1 MSATLFETLLNR
13 ADLVV
18 FRSSASLPGE
28 LSRRI
33 SVDLDASLTRSRFA
47 AIMNIFALWLVLFL
61 AYAIFYMEV
70 FGLTKW
76 GSAASTNSNYSSF
89 FKALVLLALQS
100 TG

>member
-1 MSATLFETLLNR
+1 
-13 ADLVV
+13 
-18 FRSSASLPGE
+18 
-28 LSRRI
+28 
-33 SVDLDASLTRSRFA
+33 
-47 AIMNIFALWLVLFL
+47 MNIFALWLVLFL

-76 GSAASTNSNYSSF
+76 GSAGSTNSNYSSF

>member
-1 MSATLFETLLNR
+1 VSIIVLPKLLTP
-13 ADLVV
+13 ADLV
-18 FRSSASLPGE
+18 FPLSSASLPGE
-28 LSRRI
+28 SNHRI
-33 SVDLDASLTRSRFA
+33 ELGASLTRSRSA

-76 GSAASTNSNYSSF
+76 GSAGSTNSNYSSF